1 MAWFEQ
7 GFEQNQEMRT
17 WISPSL
23 IEANHILSLSQQE
36 LQTLV
41 EQEMSQNPALELE
54 NRATC
59 PVCMTVLEGT
69 WCPTCQQT
77 VERERQVESLDA
89 MDDYEVPSAPSAP
102 ADSSTDFDPM
112 TIVASGES
120 PIDQLHADAR
130 MSLHE
135 DDYAVAELIIDSLD
149 ERGFLTMSLE
159 EIASTMG
166 VTPEDVEDVLR
177 IIQSVAPVGVGARD
191 LGECLLLQIDYL
203 RQLGVEIPRHAE
215 EVVRDNLDAFGAH
228 RYGQIQR
235 KLGVTADDLDDVR
248 EFIRGQLNPF
258 PLQSHSSQSWQSPS
272 LDGHVS
278 PDVLIEIIDGEIQ
291 VAIADNQFFHL
302 RTNSLYSQ
310 LFQEFSARKTTRKA
324 IERQDTVPNN
334 VQDTDDRDTEDEG
347 IIFSPEMVAD
357 STSEDRTH
365 VRRFT
370 QRAQVFMNN
379 IEQRQ
384 NTLLRISQCICRF
397 QEAFLR
403 DGVRELR
410 PLTRALVA
418 QEVGVHE
425 STVSRATAN
434 KFVQLPSRKV
444 IPFSDF
450 FTANLSAK
458 EVIKQI
464 IVRAAS
470 NGEVLTDKR
479 IVELLQDEGI
489 RIARRTVAKYRA
501 ELGILPSTMR

>member
-7 GFEQNQEMRT
+7 GFEQNPEMRT

-36 LQTLV
+36 LQALV
-41 EQEMSQNPALELE
+41 EQEMAQNPALELE
-54 NRATC
+54 SRPTC

-69 WCPTCQQT
+69 WCPTCQRT
-77 VERERQVESLDA
+77 IERERPEESLDA
-89 MDDYEVPSAPSAP
+89 MDDYEIPSAPSAP
-102 ADSSTDFDPM
+102 ADSSDDFDPM
-112 TIVASGES
+112 TIVASGET

-130 MSLHE
+130 ISLHE
-135 DDYAVAELIIDSLD
+135 DDYPIAELIIDSLD
-149 ERGFLTMSLE
+149 ERGFLSMSVE
-159 EIASTMG
+159 EIAKTLD

-177 IIQSVAPVGVGARD
+177 IIQGIAPVGVGARD
-191 LGECLLLQIDYL
+191 LSECLLLQIDYL
-203 RQLGVEIPRHAE
+203 RQQGMDIPEHAE
-215 EVVRDNLDAFGAH
+215 AVVRDNLDAFGAH

-258 PLQSHSSQSWQSPS
+258 PLQSHSSRSWQTPS
-272 LDGHVS
+272 LDGHVA

-310 LFQEFSARKTTRKA
+310 LFHQFSARKGSKPA
-324 IERQDTVPNN
+324 ADPN
-334 VQDTDDRDTEDEG
+334 TDATADTETPADDDLA
-347 IIFSPEMVAD
+347 FFTPEMVAESSSD
-357 STSEDRTH
+357 DRTH
-365 VRRFT
+365 VRRYT

-397 QEAFLR
+397 QEGFLR
-403 DGVRELR
+403 GGVRELR

-434 KFVQLPSRKV
+434 KFVQLPNRKV

-464 IVRAAS
+464 ILRAS
-470 NGEVLTDKR
+470 NDGEVLTDKR

>member
-1 MAWFEQ
+1 MAWLEQ
-7 GFEQNQEMRT
+7 GFEANQEMRS

-36 LQTLV
+36 LQALV
-41 EQEMSQNPALELE
+41 EQEMAQNPALELE

-59 PVCMTVLEGT
+59 PVCQSVLEGA
-69 WCPTCQQT
+69 WCPTCQRT
-77 VERERQVESLDA
+77 IERENREESLDL

-112 TIVASGES
+112 TIVAAGES

-130 MSLHE
+130 VSLHE
-135 DDYAVAELIIDSLD
+135 DDYPIAELIIDSLD
-149 ERGFLTMSLE
+149 ERGFLTMTLDDVASSLD
-159 EIASTMG
+159 
-166 VTPEDVEDVLR
+166 VTVEDVEAVLQ
-177 IIQSVAPVGVGARD
+177 IIQSIAPVGVGARD

-203 RQLGVEIPRHAE
+203 RQLGVGIPEHTE
-215 EVVRDNLDAFGAH
+215 TVVRDNLDAFGAH

-235 KLGVTADDLDDVR
+235 KLGVTADELDDVR

-258 PLQSHSSQSWQSPS
+258 PLQSHVSRSWQAPS
-272 LDGHVS
+272 DDGHVS
-278 PDVLIEIIDGEIQ
+278 PDVIMELVDGTIQ
-291 VAIADNQFFHL
+291 VVIADNQFFHL
-302 RTNSLYSQ
+302 RTNALYSE
-310 LFQEFSARKTTRKA
+310 LFKQFASRKNAKPA
-324 IERQDTVPNN
+324 EAEPEPVMA
-334 VQDTDDRDTEDEG
+334 DDGEDTEDTAAVLDA
-347 IIFSPEMVAD
+347 EMVAD
-357 STSEDRTH
+357 ASSDDRAH
-365 VRRFT
+365 VRRYT

-379 IEQRQ
+379 IDQRQ
-384 NTLLRISQCICRF
+384 STLLRISECISRF
-397 QEAFLR
+397 QEGFLR

-434 KFVQLPSRKV
+434 KFVQLPNRKV
-444 IPFSDF
+444 IPFADF

-464 IVRAAS
+464 IERAEVS
-470 NGEVLTDKR
+470 GEPLTDKK
-479 IVELLQDEGI
+479 IVDLLQDEGI

>member
-1 MAWFEQ
+1 MAWLEQ
-7 GFEQNQEMRT
+7 GFEANQEMRS

-36 LQTLV
+36 LQALV
-41 EQEMSQNPALELE
+41 EHEMSQNPALELE
-54 NRATC
+54 SRPTC
-59 PVCMTVLEGT
+59 PICMTVLEGT
-69 WCPTCQQT
+69 WCSTCQST
-77 VERERQVESLDA
+77 VEREPREESLDT

-120 PIDQLHADAR
+120 PIDLLHADAR
-130 MSLHE
+130 VSLHE
-135 DDYAVAELIIDSLD
+135 DDYPIAELIIDSLD
-149 ERGFLTMSLE
+149 ERGFLTMSLDD
-159 EIASTMG
+159 IAESVG
-166 VTPEDVEDVLR
+166 VTAADVEAVLQ
-177 IIQSVAPVGVGARD
+177 IIQSVAPVGVGARN

-203 RQLGVEIPRHAE
+203 RQLGVDIPEYTEI
-215 EVVRDNLDAFGAH
+215 VVREHLDAFGAH

-235 KLGVTADDLDDVR
+235 TLGVTADDLDDVR

-258 PLQSHSSQSWQSPS
+258 PLQSHASRSWQAPNE
-272 LDGHVS
+272 DGHIS
-278 PDVLIEIIDGEIQ
+278 PDVIMEIVDDVIQ
-291 VAIADNQFFHL
+291 VGIADNQFFHL
-302 RTNSLYSQ
+302 RTNSMYSQ
-310 LFQEFSARKTTRKA
+310 LFQQFSTRKNA
-324 IERQDTVPNN
+324 KQPAPEAVAVDLDEDTRGDDDEAVLDPD
-334 VQDTDDRDTEDEG
+334 VVAEASADDRQ
-347 IIFSPEMVAD
+347 
-357 STSEDRTH
+357 H
-365 VRRFT
+365 VRRYT

-384 NTLLRISQCICRF
+384 STLLRISECISRF
-397 QEAFLR
+397 QEGFLR

-434 KFVQLPSRKV
+434 KFVQLPNRKV
-444 IPFSDF
+444 IPFADF

-464 IVRAAS
+464 IEKAA
-470 NGEVLTDKR
+470 NDGETLTDKK
-479 IVELLQDEGI
+479 IVEQLQDEGI